1 MSLNKVNH
9 LAIIMDGN
17 QRWSSINKKNKLEGY
32 LAGLNNLKFIIDKC
46 IEKKIKNLTVYAL
59 SSENIKRASSKII
72 FNLIRDKHKEFLKE
86 LLKNHII
93 NINIIGEKTNI
104 SKDILNIFKSLI
116 KKKNPTINLNIVFN
130 YGSLDEIVYIVN
142 NFIINKN
149 KKINKNSVR
158 SSMYLGNIP
167 DPDIL
172 IRTGGYQR
180 LSNFILLNLSYTELF
195 FTNTLWP
202 DFSHN
207 ELESILLK
215 FSKVNRNY
223 GL

>member
-1 MSLNKVNH
+1 
-9 LAIIMDGN
+9 MDGN
-17 QRWSSINKKNKLEGY
+17 QRWALINKKNKLEGY

-59 SSENIKRASSKII
+59 SSENINRASTKII

-86 LLKNHII
+86 LLKNNII
-93 NINIIGEKTNI
+93 NINIIGEKKNI

-116 KKKNPTINLNIVFN
+116 KKKNPIINLNIVFN

>member
-1 MSLNKVNH
+1 
-9 LAIIMDGN
+9 MDGN
-17 QRWSSINKKNKLEGY
+17 QRWALINKKNKLEGY

-86 LLKNHII
+86 LLKNNII

-116 KKKNPTINLNIVFN
+116 KRKNPTINLNIVFN

-142 NFIINKN
+142 NFIKNKN

>member
-1 MSLNKVNH
+1 
-9 LAIIMDGN
+9 MDGN
-17 QRWSSINKKNKLEGY
+17 QRWALINKKNKLEGY

>member
-1 MSLNKVNH
+1 LSLNKVNH
-9 LAIIMDGN
+9 LALIMDGN
-17 QRWSSINKKNKLEGY
+17 QRWALINKKNKLEGY

-72 FNLIRDKHKEFLKE
+72 FNLIIDKHKEFLKE
-86 LLKNHII
+86 LLKNNII

-104 SKDILNIFKSLI
+104 PKDILNIFKSLI

>member
-1 MSLNKVNH
+1 
-9 LAIIMDGN
+9 MDGN
-17 QRWSSINKKNKLEGY
+17 QRWASINKKNKIEGY

-46 IEKKIKNLTVYAL
+46 IEKKIKYLTVYAL
-59 SSENIKRASSKII
+59 SSENIKRTSSKII
-72 FNLIRDKHKEFLKE
+72 FNLIRNKHKEFLKE

>member
-1 MSLNKVNH
+1 
-9 LAIIMDGN
+9 MDGN
-17 QRWSSINKKNKLEGY
+17 QRWALINKKNKLEGY

-46 IEKKIKNLTVYAL
+46 IEKKIKYLTVYAL
-59 SSENIKRASSKII
+59 SSENIKRGSSKII

-86 LLKNHII
+86 LLKNNII

-158 SSMYLGNIP
+158 SSMYLGHIP

>member
-1 MSLNKVNH
+1 
-9 LAIIMDGN
+9 MDGN
-17 QRWSSINKKNKLEGY
+17 QRWASINKKNKLEGY
-32 LAGLNNLKFIIDKC
+32 LAGLNNLKLIIDKC

-59 SSENIKRASSKII
+59 SSENINRASTKII

-130 YGSLDEIVYIVN
+130 YGSLDEIIYIVN

>member
-1 MSLNKVNH
+1 
-9 LAIIMDGN
+9 MDGN
-17 QRWSSINKKNKLEGY
+17 QRWALINKKNKLEGY

-46 IEKKIKNLTVYAL
+46 IEKKIKNLTVYAF

-72 FNLIRDKHKEFLKE
+72 FNLIIDKHKEFLKE
-86 LLKNHII
+86 LLKNNII

-104 SKDILNIFKSLI
+104 PKDILNIFKSLI

-130 YGSLDEIVYIVN
+130 YGSLDEMVYIVN
-142 NFIINKN
+142 NFIKNKN

>member
-1 MSLNKVNH
+1 
-9 LAIIMDGN
+9 MDGN
-17 QRWSSINKKNKLEGY
+17 QRWALINKKNKLEGY

-59 SSENIKRASSKII
+59 SSENIKRASSRII

-86 LLKNHII
+86 LLKNNII

>member
-1 MSLNKVNH
+1 
-9 LAIIMDGN
+9 MDGN
-17 QRWSSINKKNKLEGY
+17 QRWALINKKNKLEGY

-59 SSENIKRASSKII
+59 SSENINRASSKII

-86 LLKNHII
+86 LLKNNII

>member
-1 MSLNKVNH
+1 
-9 LAIIMDGN
+9 MDGN
-17 QRWSSINKKNKLEGY
+17 QRWALINKKNKHEGY

-72 FNLIRDKHKEFLKE
+72 FNLIRDKHKEFFKE
-86 LLKNHII
+86 LLKNNII
-93 NINIIGEKTNI
+93 NINIIGEKKNI
-104 SKDILNIFKSLI
+104 SKDILNVFKSLI

-130 YGSLDEIVYIVN
+130 YGSLDEIVNIVN

>member
-1 MSLNKVNH
+1 
-9 LAIIMDGN
+9 
-17 QRWSSINKKNKLEGY
+17 
-32 LAGLNNLKFIIDKC
+32 
-46 IEKKIKNLTVYAL
+46 
-59 SSENIKRASSKII
+59 
-72 FNLIRDKHKEFLKE
+72 
-86 LLKNHII
+86 
-93 NINIIGEKTNI
+93 
-104 SKDILNIFKSLI
+104 
-116 KKKNPTINLNIVFN
+116 
-130 YGSLDEIVYIVN
+130 LDEIVYIVN

>member
-1 MSLNKVNH
+1 
-9 LAIIMDGN
+9 MDGN
-17 QRWSSINKKNKLEGY
+17 QRWALINKKNKLEGY

-72 FNLIRDKHKEFLKE
+72 FNLIIDKHKEFLKE
-86 LLKNHII
+86 LLKNNII

-104 SKDILNIFKSLI
+104 PKDILNIFKSLI

-149 KKINKNSVR
+149 KKINNNSVR

>member
-1 MSLNKVNH
+1 
-9 LAIIMDGN
+9 MDGN
-17 QRWSSINKKNKLEGY
+17 QRWALINKKNKLEGY

-72 FNLIRDKHKEFLKE
+72 FNLIINKHKEFLKE
-86 LLKNHII
+86 LLKNNII

-104 SKDILNIFKSLI
+104 PKDILNIFKSLI

-215 FSKVNRNY
+215 FSKLNRNY

>member
-9 LAIIMDGN
+9 LALIMDGN
-17 QRWSSINKKNKLEGY
+17 QRWALINKKNKLEGY

-59 SSENIKRASSKII
+59 SSENIKRTSSKII
-72 FNLIRDKHKEFLKE
+72 FNLIRNKHKEFLKE
-86 LLKNHII
+86 LLKNNII
-93 NINIIGEKTNI
+93 NINIIGEKKNI

-202 DFSHN
+202 DFN
-207 ELESILLK
+207 QKNLDDILVK
-215 FSKVNRNY
+215 FSKLNRNY

>member
-1 MSLNKVNH
+1 
-9 LAIIMDGN
+9 MDGN
-17 QRWSSINKKNKLEGY
+17 QRWALINKKNKLEGY

-59 SSENIKRASSKII
+59 SSENIKRATSKII

-86 LLKNHII
+86 LLKKNII
-93 NINIIGEKTNI
+93 NISIIGEKKNI

-130 YGSLDEIVYIVN
+130 YGSLDEIIYIVN

-202 DFSHN
+202 DFNHN

-223 GL
+223 GF

>member
-1 MSLNKVNH
+1 
-9 LAIIMDGN
+9 MDGN
-17 QRWSSINKKNKLEGY
+17 QRWALINKKNKLEGY

-46 IEKKIKNLTVYAL
+46 IEKKIKNLTIYAL
-59 SSENIKRASSKII
+59 SSENIKRATSKII

-86 LLKNHII
+86 LLKNNII

-167 DPDIL
+167 DPEIL

>member
-1 MSLNKVNH
+1 
-9 LAIIMDGN
+9 MDGN
-17 QRWSSINKKNKLEGY
+17 QRWASINKKNKLEGY

-46 IEKKIKNLTVYAL
+46 IEKKIKYLTVYAL
-59 SSENIKRASSKII
+59 SSENIKRTSSKII
-72 FNLIRDKHKEFLKE
+72 FNLIRNKHKEFLKE

-142 NFIINKN
+142 NFIVNKN

>member
-1 MSLNKVNH
+1 
-9 LAIIMDGN
+9 
-17 QRWSSINKKNKLEGY
+17 
-32 LAGLNNLKFIIDKC
+32 
-46 IEKKIKNLTVYAL
+46 
-59 SSENIKRASSKII
+59 
-72 FNLIRDKHKEFLKE
+72 
-86 LLKNHII
+86 
-93 NINIIGEKTNI
+93 
-104 SKDILNIFKSLI
+104 
-116 KKKNPTINLNIVFN
+116 
-130 YGSLDEIVYIVN
+130 
-142 NFIINKN
+142 
-149 KKINKNSVR
+149 
-158 SSMYLGNIP
+158 MYLGNIP

-202 DFSHN
+202 DFSLN

>member
-9 LAIIMDGN
+9 LALIMDGN
-17 QRWSSINKKNKLEGY
+17 QRWALINKKNKLEGY

-72 FNLIRDKHKEFLKE
+72 FNLIIDKHKEFLKE
-86 LLKNHII
+86 LLKNNII

-104 SKDILNIFKSLI
+104 PKDILNIFKSLI

-149 KKINKNSVR
+149 KKINKDSVR

>member
-1 MSLNKVNH
+1 
-9 LAIIMDGN
+9 MDGN
-17 QRWSSINKKNKLEGY
+17 QRWALINKKNKLEGY

-86 LLKNHII
+86 LLKNNII

-142 NFIINKN
+142 NFIKNKN

-158 SSMYLGNIP
+158 SSMYLGHIP

>member
-1 MSLNKVNH
+1 
-9 LAIIMDGN
+9 MDGN
-17 QRWSSINKKNKLEGY
+17 QRWALINKKNKLEGY

-72 FNLIRDKHKEFLKE
+72 FNLIIDKHKEFLKE
-86 LLKNHII
+86 LLKNNII

-104 SKDILNIFKSLI
+104 PKDILNIFKSLI

-215 FSKVNRNY
+215 FSKVIRNY

>member
-1 MSLNKVNH
+1 
-9 LAIIMDGN
+9 MDGN
-17 QRWSSINKKNKLEGY
+17 QRWALINKKNKLEGY

-59 SSENIKRASSKII
+59 SAENIKRASSKII
-72 FNLIRDKHKEFLKE
+72 FNLIINKHKEFLKE
-86 LLKNHII
+86 LLKNNII

-104 SKDILNIFKSLI
+104 PKDILNIFKSLI

>member
-1 MSLNKVNH
+1 MKLSLVLSLILLFAGGVSGEYLKDMSVTKVV
-9 LAIIMDGN
+9 DG
-17 QRWSSINKKNKLEGY
+17 
-32 LAGLNNLKFIIDKC
+32 D
-46 IEKKIKNLTVYAL
+46 TVYA
-59 SSENIKRASSKII
+59 SYKGKIHKMRLLEI
-72 FNLIRDKHKEFLKE
+72 DAPERDQPIGTESTAFLKE

>member
-9 LAIIMDGN
+9 IALIMDGN
-17 QRWSSINKKNKLEGY
+17 QRWALINKKKKLEGY

-59 SSENIKRASSKII
+59 SSENIKRATSKII

-116 KKKNPTINLNIVFN
+116 KKKNPTINLNIDFN
-130 YGSLDEIVYIVN
+130 YGSLDEIIYIVN

>member
-1 MSLNKVNH
+1 
-9 LAIIMDGN
+9 MDGN
-17 QRWSSINKKNKLEGY
+17 QRWALINKKNKLEGY

-59 SSENIKRASSKII
+59 SSENINRASTKII

-86 LLKNHII
+86 LLKNNII

-149 KKINKNSVR
+149 KEINKNSVR

>member
-1 MSLNKVNH
+1 
-9 LAIIMDGN
+9 MDGN
-17 QRWSSINKKNKLEGY
+17 QRWALINKKNKLEGY
-32 LAGLNNLKFIIDKC
+32 LAGLDNLKFIIDKC

-59 SSENIKRASSKII
+59 SSENIKRVSSKII

-86 LLKNHII
+86 LLKNNII

>member
-1 MSLNKVNH
+1 
-9 LAIIMDGN
+9 MDGN
-17 QRWSSINKKNKLEGY
+17 QRWASINKKNKLEGY

-86 LLKNHII
+86 LLKINII

-149 KKINKNSVR
+149 KKINKNSVK

>member
-1 MSLNKVNH
+1 
-9 LAIIMDGN
+9 MDGN
-17 QRWSSINKKNKLEGY
+17 QRWASINKKNKLEGY
-32 LAGLNNLKFIIDKC
+32 LAGLNNLKLIIDKC

-86 LLKNHII
+86 LLKNNII

-202 DFSHN
+202 DFNHN

>member
-1 MSLNKVNH
+1 
-9 LAIIMDGN
+9 
-17 QRWSSINKKNKLEGY
+17 
-32 LAGLNNLKFIIDKC
+32 
-46 IEKKIKNLTVYAL
+46 
-59 SSENIKRASSKII
+59 
-72 FNLIRDKHKEFLKE
+72 
-86 LLKNHII
+86 
-93 NINIIGEKTNI
+93 
-104 SKDILNIFKSLI
+104 
-116 KKKNPTINLNIVFN
+116 
-130 YGSLDEIVYIVN
+130 
-142 NFIINKN
+142 
-149 KKINKNSVR
+149 
-158 SSMYLGNIP
+158 MYLGHIP

>member
-1 MSLNKVNH
+1 
-9 LAIIMDGN
+9 MDGN
-17 QRWSSINKKNKLEGY
+17 QRWALINKKNKLEGY

-59 SSENIKRASSKII
+59 SLENIKRASSKII
-72 FNLIRDKHKEFLKE
+72 FNLIIDKHKEFLKE
-86 LLKNHII
+86 LLKNNII

-104 SKDILNIFKSLI
+104 PKDILNIFKSLI
-116 KKKNPTINLNIVFN
+116 NKKNPTINLNIVFN